1 EIVERLPEG
10 LQVGRGA
17 VDAGAEARM
26 VRVGQRAGELV
37 PAEVLA
43 QPGLLLRVEP
53 AAADGPTVA
62 VAGHEVP
69 PAEVVAVVA
78 AAAGADGADRV
89 EVVVVAAR
97 GDVMVLVVAG
107 HGPAPRPEATPR
119 QVVDGAVLVERA
131 GLVLVVAQRQD
142 EVGGERLHYARRLLL
157 PAGVARP
164 G

>member
-1 EIVERLPEG
+1 
-10 LQVGRGA
+10 
-17 VDAGAEARM
+17 
-26 VRVGQRAGELV
+26 AGELV

-62 VAGHEVP
+62 VEGHEVP

-78 AAAGADGADRV
+78 AVAVADGAAEGADPV
-89 EVVVVAAR
+89 EVIVVAAR
-97 GDVMVLVVAG
+97 GDVLVLVVAG

-164 G
+164 GRAGDVAGGRDQRQARHRS